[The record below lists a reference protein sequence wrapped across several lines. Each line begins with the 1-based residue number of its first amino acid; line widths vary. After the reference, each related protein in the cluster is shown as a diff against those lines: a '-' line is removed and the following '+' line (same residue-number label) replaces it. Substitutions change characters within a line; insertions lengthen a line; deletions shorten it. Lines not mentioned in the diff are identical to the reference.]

1 MSPPRQKDMP
11 ELVIQYVSK
20 ANGNK
25 DDGQCARPIAVFW
38 NAFYTGILIF
48 VIYASCITAASAG
61 MVKYQHKSGLSFS
74 YPEEWVLREDE
85 EGLYLIPDG
94 VKRANSG
101 MPKEYFF
108 LGMTPAPEITSAEDP
123 MVAAYFEKMINAWAP
138 GSVRAGQTG
147 SVKTGL
153 GPGAVISFTGAPEGI
168 ESDILIYVV
177 IRDEEGL
184 YLIHV
189 RDKTASSD
197 AQMGRKIFSSLDL
210 RLRIDPALAGAWVRT
225 ERSSSSAGSYDPS
238 QFSTTH
244 LVRYEFDGA
253 GNVTIKSDYSSSSV
267 SDDVATI
274 DNSASYLSGKYSSL
288 GEVLYVEWEDG
299 TEVAWNYSVFPDYND
314 GHLIL
319 KLQDPDTGKDKFYR
333 RSE

>member
-1 MSPPRQKDMP
+1 MP
-11 ELVIQYVSK
+11 ELVKQYVSRS
-20 ANGNK
+20 NGNIEF
-25 DDGQCARPIAVFW
+25 GQYAGLMVVFW
-38 NAFYTGILIF
+38 NVFYTGTLLF

-74 YPEEWVLREDE
+74 YPEEWMLREDE
-85 EGLYLIPDG
+85 EGLYLVPDG
-94 VKRANSG
+94 VERADSG

-108 LGMTPAPEITSAEDP
+108 LGMTPAPEITSAKDP
-123 MVAAYFEKMINAWAP
+123 MVAAYFEKMINAQVP
-138 GSVRAGQTG
+138 GSVRTGQTG

-177 IRDEEGL
+177 IRDGEGL

-189 RDKTASSD
+189 RNKTASSG

-253 GNVTIKSDYSSSSV
+253 GNVMMKSDYSSSSI

-274 DNSASYLSGKYSSL
+274 DNNASYLSGKYSSL
-288 GEVLYVEWEDG
+288 GEVLYIEWEDG
-299 TEVAWNYSVFPDYND
+299 TEVFWNYSVFPDYND
-314 GHLIL
+314 GRLIL
-319 KLQDPDTGKDKFYR
+319 KLQNPEDGKDKFYR